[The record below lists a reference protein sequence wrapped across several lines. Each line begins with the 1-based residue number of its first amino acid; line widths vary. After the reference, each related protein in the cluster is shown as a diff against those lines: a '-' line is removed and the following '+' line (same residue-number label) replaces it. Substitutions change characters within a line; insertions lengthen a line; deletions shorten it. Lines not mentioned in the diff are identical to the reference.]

1 MAVTARSGTAKAG
14 TVRDSGQA
22 KAAPDA
28 ARAVVE
34 QSVAEPAFRATAAP
48 VAGLAFAR
56 PAVQRSAHGSGNHD
70 DDVLGG
76 TAIDPDTLSLLR
88 SRSGRGIP
96 LPADTAH
103 SMGDALAT
111 DLSGVSLHVDA
122 QADQIA
128 RSLQATAFTLGT
140 DVYFSSNSYA
150 PGTASGQR
158 LLAHELAHVAQGAH
172 GAAGEPGT
180 IGRADDRLERD
191 ADATA
196 DRVLRTLRRQA
207 AFTRR

>member
-1 MAVTARSGTAKAG
+1 MAVTARAGTAWAG

-34 QSVAEPAFRATAAP
+34 QSIAEPAFRTTAAP
-48 VAGLAFAR
+48 VAGLAFA
-56 PAVQRSAHGSGNHD
+56 PPTVHRSAHD

-76 TAIDPDTLSLLR
+76 TEIDPETLMLLR

-103 SMGDALAT
+103 IMGDALAT

-150 PGTASGQR
+150 PGTATGQR